1 MGTMSETGGTCTA
14 GLDDFVKRAVE
25 LLLLKEEMRVKG
37 NLKGEM
43 VESI

>member
-25 LLLLKEEMRVKG
+25 QLLLKEEMRVKG